1 MEGTLRNI
9 LSIRGGGIR
18 GIIPCCCLM
27 KLESQ
32 LGGLTRDHFQYCGG
46 TSTGALLTAAVAAGI
61 PASEIL
67 KVYTDRS
74 HEIFTPTGL
83 VAQAKRVAEGFMY
96 DPNHLRDVLAGV
108 LGEAAAWTINDCP
121 IGVMISAT
129 AMDGHNW
136 FFVKDNLKNRQT
148 TGGVKLIDAAVASAC
163 APTYFDHWPIDGI
176 MGQTI
181 RFFDGGAGGTANP
194 AYQVCVEAFEYD
206 DFTAADTR
214 VVALGTG
221 YYPGSNTP
229 PSGRVVLDHIVAGV
243 AADYA
248 VPVPLYSLLRVIAW
262 TTSTLVDTSEDW
274 VDDAVNRQWPGI
286 MQSFNPLLPSDIDE
300 ADLSQIPTLVE
311 IGQKMAA
318 DLDWEQIIQSQR
330 KSA

>member
-32 LGGLTRDHFQYCGG
+32 LGGLTRDHIQYCGG
-46 TSTGALLTAAVAAGI
+46 TSTGALLTAAVAAGL
-61 PASEIL
+61 PASDIL

-83 VAQAKRVAEGFMY
+83 IAEAKRAVEGFIY
-96 DPNHLRDVLAGV
+96 NPNHLRDVLAGV
-108 LGEAAAWTINDCP
+108 LGAAAAWTMNDCP

-136 FFVKDNLKNRQT
+136 FFVKDNLKNRRT
-148 TGGVKLIDAAVASAC
+148 TGAVKLIDAAVASAC
-163 APTYFDHWPIDGI
+163 APTYFDHWRIDGI
-176 MGQTI
+176 MGRTI

-206 DFTAADTR
+206 GFTAADTR

-221 YYPGSNTP
+221 YFPASDDP
-229 PSGRVVLDHIVAGV
+229 PKG
-243 AADYA
+243 
-248 VPVPLYSLLRVIAW
+248 LLKTIGW

-274 VDDAVNRQWPGI
+274 VDDAVKRQWPGV
-286 MQSFNPLLPSDIDE
+286 MQAFNPLLPSDIDE
-300 ADLSQIPTLVE
+300 ADLSAIPTLVE

-318 DLDWEQIIQSQR
+318 GLDWEQILGG
-330 KSA
+330 A